1 MDGVNVAVLIGLL
14 PHLPLFVVYLVGLA
28 LAASYA
34 ASLRTAALM
43 AGIGFAFLIA
53 SWLVGSGTQ
62 YWLATMPRDQIR
74 ASMGLVGLL
83 TWLREGTALA
93 GTIFLLIAIF
103 TRRGESRAA

>member
-1 MDGVNVAVLIGLL
+1 MNGMNAAIVISLL

-28 LAASYA
+28 LAASYGT
-34 ASLRTAALM
+34 SLRTAALM
-43 AGIGFAFLIA
+43 AAIGFAFLIV

-62 YWLATMPRDQIR
+62 YWLATMPRDMMR
-74 ASMGLVGLL
+74 ASMGLVGAL

-103 TRRGESRAA
+103 ARRSESRAA